1 VIVAATAAGVAL
13 ALSLILTPLARGL
26 ARRLGITDTPD
37 ARRVHQHPTP
47 RGGGIAVAAA
57 VAAALALSCGAPSG
71 PGLWVLAGG
80 ALLLAVGAV
89 DDVVSLRVETKLAA
103 QVVAAVLAV
112 AGGLRFELL
121 GLPALLEAGL
131 TVVWIVLIT
140 NAFNLTDGL
149 DGLVAGVGV
158 IALLAFGGIVL
169 HAGNAAL
176 AIPALALAGALVGF
190 LAYNFHPATIF
201 LGDSGS
207 LLIGYALAVLTLT
220 HPGARTVRPLVA
232 CLLVAVPATDTLLA
246 IASCNGAMASSCAAS
261 WRGCATWCVPTAA
274 TSTIASSTS
283 ASASAKPCSCSMPA
297 PSARAGSPTWSPAH
311 PPGPSTWSP

>member
-149 DGLVAGVGV
+149 DGLVAGVAV

-220 HPGARTVRPLVA
+220 HPGARTVRCSPSRGA
-232 CLLVAVPATDTLLA
+232 SSRA
-246 IASCNGAMASSCAAS
+246 ASCNGAMASSCAAS

-283 ASASAKPCSCSMPA
+283 ASASAEPCSCSMPA